1 MRSKTFLRISR
12 HTALRPISSK
22 ALEDVSKKQKER
34 VKLAELRA
42 EKSMLE
48 QIHVLRA
55 AEENLNLEIK
65 LAKATS
71 VDAND

>member
-1 MRSKTFLRISR
+1 MRISR
-12 HTALRPISSK
+12 HTALKPISSK
-22 ALEDVSKKQKER
+22 VLEDVSKKQKER

-55 AEENLNLEIK
+55 TEENLNLEIK
-65 LAKATS
+65 LAKARS

>member
-1 MRSKTFLRISR
+1 MQSKTFLRISR
-12 HTALRPISSK
+12 HTALKSISSK

-48 QIHVLRA
+48 QIHVLGA